1 MFCTRRILQSFLI
14 IAFSQIS
21 FGVTDGV
28 SVSTPLPPESE
39 GNATSPTNILTPTTT
54 APEPPQSRPETC
66 NDTTSDDTKCQ
77 DCEEKD
83 NLSMET
89 LGRECLNCSFNCNC
103 VYGQLVNVTCSS
115 KVQCQQKQPNLQA
128 DITVEMICRYCY
140 QTAEWEHSCPGT
152 DNCKAVSSPREKF
165 ISNCTVNRDVL
176 CLGNRTFPKKLPCN
190 WTSGY
195 RWSTAM
201 MLSITLGGFGADR
214 FYLGH
219 WQEGIG
225 KLFSFGGLG
234 VWTIM
239 DVILI
244 GIRYLGPADGSLYI

>member
-1 MFCTRRILQSFLI
+1 MYFTRQIMQIFLI
-14 IAFSQIS
+14 IALGQIS
-21 FGVTDGV
+21 CGVTDGV
-28 SVSTPLPPESE
+28 SESTPLPPELD
-39 GNATSPTNILTPTTT
+39 GNVTSHTNIPTPTTT
-54 APEPPQSRPETC
+54 APEQKKETC
-66 NDTTSDDTKCQ
+66 HDTKSDAKCQ

-83 NLSMET
+83 DLSMET
-89 LGRECLNCSFNCNC
+89 LGKDCLKCNFSCNC
-103 VYGQLVNVTCSS
+103 VYGQLVNVTCGP
-115 KVQCQQKQPNLQA
+115 KEQCHQKQPNLKA
-128 DITVEMICRYCY
+128 KNITVEMVCRYCY
-140 QTAEWEHSCPGT
+140 QTAEWEHTCTGT
-152 DNCKAVSSPREKF
+152 DNCKAVSSPRERHK
-165 ISNCTVNRDVL
+165 SNCTVIRDVL
-176 CLGNRTFPKKLPCN
+176 CLGNRTFQKMLPCN

-201 MLSITLGGFGADR
+201 LLSITLGGFGADR